1 MSAAWCCITQNFP
14 KKDVSSMIPP
24 LYVFDTSPNCSSNIS
39 CPIFHYC

>member
-24 LYVFDTSPNCSSNIS
+24 LYDFDTSDQTVLPTYHA
-39 CPIFHYC
+39 P